1 MVNPLKCKLLKT
13 ARETIN
19 HRLIK
24 GAINSVHICL
34 IFIPEVDVIYG
45 MSQFAM
51 ALKDLWFAQIRC
63 LKQPHKYPCN
73 SVINVISPIVLF
85 HCTLMEYLIC
95 YIVKKFVWVRVFL
108 SHKWT
113 STLVSKVW
121 EVPGEVGDKM

>member
-13 ARETIN
+13 AKETIN
-19 HRLIK
+19 HCLIK
-24 GAINSVHICL
+24 GIINSVHICL
-34 IFIPEVDVIYG
+34 IFIPEVD
-45 MSQFAM
+45 AM

-95 YIVKKFVWVRVFL
+95 YIVKKFV
-108 SHKWT
+108 
-113 STLVSKVW
+113 
-121 EVPGEVGDKM
+121 

>member
-1 MVNPLKCKLLKT
+1 MVNPLKCKLLRT

-19 HRLIK
+19 HCLIK
-24 GAINSVHICL
+24 GAINSVLICL

-51 ALKDLWFAQIRC
+51 ALKDLLFAQIRC

-85 HCTLMEYLIC
+85 HCTLMEYLMC
-95 YIVKKFVWVRVFL
+95 YIVKKFV
-108 SHKWT
+108 
-113 STLVSKVW
+113 
-121 EVPGEVGDKM
+121 